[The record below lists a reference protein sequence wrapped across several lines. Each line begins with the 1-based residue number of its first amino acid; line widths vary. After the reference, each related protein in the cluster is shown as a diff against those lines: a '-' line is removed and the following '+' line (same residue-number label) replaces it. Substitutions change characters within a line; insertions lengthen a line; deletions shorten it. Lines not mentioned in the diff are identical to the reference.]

1 MSFNQIFLFIELSNK
16 LFPTNIT
23 SVCEKIKI
31 FISFCS
37 FIDIK
42 SFSKWRAAITTLT
55 LLLYFDTCV
64 ALRALILWKWGTF
77 TFTCWYW
84 SHTSKAI
91 RYLWLHL
98 TTGEKSKS
106 ITVEAT
112 SDWWTISRLF
122 FAVTWTVNKLIRLN
136 KTKRAWILATTAN
149 MRRFHASRRTVYR
162 HYWRLICI
170 LSDSQ
175 VILNERC

>member
-23 SVCEKIKI
+23 SVCKKIKI
-31 FISFCS
+31 FICFCS

-42 SFSKWRAAITTLT
+42 SFSKWRAAITALT
-55 LLLYFDTCV
+55 LLLYFDACV

-77 TFTCWYW
+77 AFTCRYW

-98 TTGEKSKS
+98 PAREKAKS

-122 FAVTWTVNKLIRLN
+122 FAVTWAVNKLIRLN

-149 MRRFHASRRTVYR
+149 MRRFHSSRWTVYR
-162 HYWRLICI
+162 YNWCLIRI
-170 LSDSQ
+170 LSNPQ
-175 VILNERC
+175 VILNKRC